1 MPQPKKGI
9 LDAIAKT
16 AAKGA
21 AKKAAKKAENAYV
34 KSERKKAGATLKE
47 LGKGMKEKAKAEKSY
62 IKSERKKA
70 GATLKAMGKNKN
82 RPNAVDRSGQNVKVV
97 AGVDTPW
104 SHPSL
109 TRIMTDEANRGTVRV
124 YRKTDAKVE
133 KRALKAA
140 NKKKKGR

>member
-1 MPQPKKGI
+1 MPQPKKGL

-16 AAKGA
+16 A

-34 KSERKKAGATLKE
+34 KSERKKAGADLKE
-47 LGKGMKEKAKAEKSY
+47 IGKGMKEKAKAEKSY

-70 GATLKAMGKNKN
+70 GAALKAMGKDKN

-97 AGVDTPW
+97 TPKGK
-104 SHPSL
+104 SFIGKPYT
-109 TRIMTDEANRGTVRV
+109 TRVLTDEANRGTVRV

-140 NKKKKGR
+140 NKKKK